1 MSTIAEFNQAL
12 EGARQQRAE
21 QVGSSLK
28 SPALHVVVTIAL
40 SLALSQ
46 ALYEPSSHAA
56 IAAHTPPPISQL
68 A

>member
-1 MSTIAEFNQAL
+1 MSSIAEFNQVL

-21 QVGSSLK
+21 QVGCSLK
-28 SPALHVVVTIAL
+28 SPALRVIVTITL

-46 ALYEPSSHAA
+46 ALYEPSSHDT
-56 IAAHTPPPISQL
+56 IAAQAPPPISQS